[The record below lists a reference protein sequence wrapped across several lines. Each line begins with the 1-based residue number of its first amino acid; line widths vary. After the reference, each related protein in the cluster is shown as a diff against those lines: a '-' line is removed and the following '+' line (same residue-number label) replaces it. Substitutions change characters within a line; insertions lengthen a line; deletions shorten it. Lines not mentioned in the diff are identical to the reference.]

1 MSGYPKG
8 FYTVLMI
15 LGVALFVSGV
25 LLVPTLLAMRLEID
39 VPWRLET
46 DQRTITAAIHL
57 VAAFAVLAAT
67 GAVWA
72 VHMQRGWRMKRNRI
86 TGSLLV
92 SILAVLGL
100 TGAGVYYFGDEGL
113 SKWSSLIHASAG
125 LAVVLVLSWHMTRRN
140 KQEKKQKQ

>member
-8 FYTVLMI
+8 FYSVLMI
-15 LGVALFVSGV
+15 VSVALLASGI

-57 VAAFAVLAAT
+57 IAAFAVLAAA
-67 GAVWA
+67 GALWA

-92 SILAVLGL
+92 STLAVLGL

-113 SKWSSLIHASAG
+113 SKWSSLVHTAAG
-125 LAVVLVLSWHMTRRN
+125 LAVVLIMSWHMTHGN
-140 KQEKKQKQ
+140 KRVK